1 MIKTWCRYYK
11 RCHAVVHQR
20 TKNAWRKPNGPDFSL
35 RRHRSTFHRFLK
47 MLACFDGLVVTCI
60 FLMYAL
66 PVMCSTYKKVKQF
79 FLHTQRR
86 QNVKNLGEAKPIWHP
101 YIIHSGNQPYTK
113 WLTGDQGLKN
123 WTGGTW
129 NIIKLIRMNSRFA
142 LIHKKAQEQKL
153 LKNWT
158 ILKNLKEKKNQISA
172 LFSSQRPPSHRFGS

>member
-1 MIKTWCRYYK
+1 MILGSKICLLNMLWPQRMIKTWCRYYK
-11 RCHAVVHQR
+11 RCHAVVHQH

-60 FLMYAL
+60 FFMYAL

-101 YIIHSGNQPYTK
+101 YIIHSGNQP
-113 WLTGDQGLKN
+113 LSFFSLV
-123 WTGGTW
+123 
-129 NIIKLIRMNSRFA
+129 I
-142 LIHKKAQEQKL
+142 L
-153 LKNWT
+153 LMGS
-158 ILKNLKEKKNQISA
+158 ICIS
-172 LFSSQRPPSHRFGS
+172 F